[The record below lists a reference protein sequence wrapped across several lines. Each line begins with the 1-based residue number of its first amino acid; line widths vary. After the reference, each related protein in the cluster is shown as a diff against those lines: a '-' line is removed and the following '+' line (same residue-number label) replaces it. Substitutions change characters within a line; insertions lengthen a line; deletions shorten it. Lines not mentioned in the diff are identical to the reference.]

1 VVVFGNEFAGC
12 LIVAAILYAI
22 GLGIAYLFADGW
34 PWYLWIVAGG
44 APVLLV
50 ISLMVGIGI
59 KEYIEERAR
68 VRCPT
73 CNQPHPRNRP
83 CPWCILK
90 KETMERAP
98 KTVRHVNGSSSYVTR
113 MKTGTEKAS
122 PAGRKRMQAKA
133 VDTPKKNVPK
143 PVLESEASIKD
154 ISGSV
159 ERDVL
164 GNKKL
169 QKYLLVQICLII
181 SLSVTACTGY
191 RLYKGHTSASWDKA
205 EGRIISVYTMPW
217 YFGISSYRAD
227 LEYTYEIDSKPY
239 TSGRITYGLK
249 EFYPEQAIK
258 DRYKTDSAVTVYYN
272 PNKYSESVLETGLR
286 HWYDEW
292 IIIIGF
298 FALGCVCSYSL
309 IMYRLFRKKLDLG
322 IYVVMPLIL
331 IVIASFLVL
340 CGYQLYMGF
349 SSGSWPSTTGRIVN
363 LNLSSPWWDE
373 ESIGYHLRA
382 EYTYTVESE
391 TYRSYRVSFGHRTY
405 FSKKH
410 ASDQFPLG
418 KEVEVYYNP
427 ENPANAVLEPGMKNL
442 FMDWAL
448 IFLILAV
455 TLVAMLVLV
464 GYMIDPEAFMEKMK
478 NK

>member
-1 VVVFGNEFAGC
+1 
-12 LIVAAILYAI
+12 LIVTAILYAI
-22 GLGIAYLFADGW
+22 GLGIAYLFTDGW

-50 ISLMVGIGI
+50 LSLMVGIGI

-68 VRCPT
+68 VRCPA

-83 CPWCILK
+83 CPWCALK
-90 KETMERAP
+90 KVAMERAP
-98 KTVRHVNGSSSYVTR
+98 KTVRYVNVSSTYVTR
-113 MKTGTEKAS
+113 MKKGTKKAS
-122 PAGRKRMQAKA
+122 PAGGKRMQAKGA
-133 VDTPKKNVPK
+133 DIPKKNVPR

-154 ISGSV
+154 ITGSV
-159 ERDVL
+159 ERDVRD
-164 GNKKL
+164 NKKI
-169 QKYLLVQICLII
+169 KKFILVPICLMI
-181 SLSVTACTGY
+181 SLSVTAYTGY
-191 RLYKGHTSASWDKA
+191 RLYKGHASASWHKV
-205 EGRIISVYTMPW
+205 EGRIISVYAMPRW
-217 YFGISSYRAD
+217 FGSSSYRVD
-227 LEYTYEIDSKPY
+227 LEYTYKIDSKPY
-239 TSGRITYGLK
+239 TSGRVTYGLK

-272 PNKYSESVLETGLR
+272 PNKYSESALETGLR

-309 IMYRLFRKKLDLG
+309 IMYRLFPKKLDLT

-331 IVIASFLVL
+331 ITIASILVL
-340 CGYQLYMGF
+340 CGYQLYMGL
-349 SSGSWPSTTGRIVN
+349 SSGSWPSTTARIVN

-391 TYRSYRVSFGHRTY
+391 TYRSYRVSFGHRSY

-410 ASDQFPLG
+410 ASEQFPLG
-418 KEVEVYYNP
+418 KEVEVYYDP

-442 FMDWAL
+442 FSDWSL
-448 IFLILAV
+448 IFLILALTIV
-455 TLVAMLVLV
+455 TMLALI
-464 GYMIDPEAFMEKMK
+464 GYMIDPEAFMENIK

>member
-12 LIVAAILYAI
+12 LIVTAILYAI
-22 GLGIAYLFADGW
+22 GLGIAYLFSDGW

-50 ISLMVGIGI
+50 LSLMVGIGI

-68 VRCPT
+68 VRCPV

-90 KETMERAP
+90 KATMERAP
-98 KTVRHVNGSSSYVTR
+98 VRRVNVSSSHVTR
-113 MKTGTEKAS
+113 MKIGLHNAS
-122 PAGRKRMQAKA
+122 PAGGKRMQAKA
-133 VDTPKKNVPK
+133 VDTPKENVTRPA
-143 PVLESEASIKD
+143 LESEASIKD
-154 ISGSV
+154 KTGSV
-159 ERDVL
+159 ERDL
-164 GNKKL
+164 LDNKKL
-169 QKYLLVQICLII
+169 QKYLLVQVCLII
-181 SLSVTACTGY
+181 SLSVTAYTGH
-191 RLYKGHTSASWDKA
+191 RLYKGLTSASWHKT
-205 EGRIISVYTMPW
+205 EGRISSVYTMPRW
-217 YFGISSYRAD
+217 FGSSSYRAD
-227 LEYTYEIDSKPY
+227 LEYTYEIDSEPY

-249 EFYPEQAIK
+249 EFYPEQAVK

-272 PNKYSESVLETGLR
+272 PDNYSESALETGLR

-298 FALGCVCSYSL
+298 FAVGCVCSYSL
-309 IMYRLFRKKLDLG
+309 IMYRLFRKKVDLG
-322 IYVVMPLIL
+322 IYVMMPLIL
-331 IVIASFLVL
+331 IAIASILVL
-340 CGYQLYMGF
+340 CGYQLYMGL
-349 SSGSWPSTTGRIVN
+349 SSGSWPSTTGRIIN

-391 TYRSYRVSFGHRTY
+391 TYRSYRVSFGHRSY

-410 ASDQFPLG
+410 ASEQFPLG
-418 KEVEVYYNP
+418 KEVEVYYDP
-427 ENPANAVLEPGMKNL
+427 ENPVNAVLEPGMKNL
-442 FMDWAL
+442 FSDWAL
-448 IFLILAV
+448 ILLILVLTIAV
-455 TLVAMLVLV
+455 MLVSI
-464 GYMIDPEAFMEKMK
+464 GYLIDPEAFMEKMK